1 MNFYLLRKQT
11 TNNKQTIIKWIGG
24 EKELKYHQQQQFEI
38 THRERMRKRATEGG
52 GEREGE
58 RGRERERKREDKKV
72 ARERE
77 RERDISPFS
86 IIASFLNIFLGFG
99 EQSSS

>member
-58 RGRERERKREDKKV
+58 REMDH
-72 ARERE
+72 
-77 RERDISPFS
+77 ISLK
-86 IIASFLNIFLGFG
+86 LNLCFIRLVIDWLVFIFR
-99 EQSSS
+99 SCTSTPV